1 MSWTPP
7 QSFSEFYRSIH
18 PLQKLVECM
27 VITLQLVLRNWKA
40 ISMDLK
46 DFMSLPL
53 LISLTYDSNSK
64 TDCIRENRAQ
74 HTSVYIVAMISW
86 LENCMLHNSLLT
98 NSSTTNE
105 NLPLLKT
112 RKTQDNTKQR
122 QSKRMFSKK
131 ALLRYKLHKTGKFAL
146 IWQVLSFDQFCSVCW
161 CLPA

>member
-53 LISLTYDSNSK
+53 LISLTYDTNSK
-64 TDCIRENRAQ
+64 TDCIRENQAQ

-122 QSKRMFSKK
+122 QSKRMFSKRLSWDINYTK
-131 ALLRYKLHKTGKFAL
+131 VENLL
-146 IWQVLSFDQFCSVCW
+146 
-161 CLPA
+161 